1 MRQGFIAAALFAV
14 GSLVLSP
21 VQAAT
26 KSSAS
31 SAAPKIAVIDL
42 QQVIAR
48 SQRGQEAG
56 KALKQ
61 KQDEMQA
68 QANDLNDKRK
78 AMKDQLDK
86 ADAKSANYAQLTKQ
100 FQDAD
105 TAFTNFV
112 TEARQLLQQRQQ
124 ELLQP
129 IQEEMQTVVPAFVKD
144 NHIDIL
150 LAKGSGA
157 LTASDQYDVTAQV
170 VAAMDKDWAQVQKSA
185 PAPAPTPAPAAS
197 TKH

>member
-1 MRQGFIAAALFAV
+1 MRQGFIAAALFAA

-26 KSSAS
+26 KSSGRT
-31 SAAPKIAVIDL
+31 AAPKIVVVDL

-48 SQRGQEAG
+48 SQRGQEASNV
-56 KALKQ
+56 LKK
-61 KQDEMQA
+61 KQDEMQS

-105 TAFTNFV
+105 SAFNNFV
-112 TEARQLLQQRQQ
+112 SEARQLLQQRQQ

-129 IQEEMQTVVPAFVKD
+129 IQEELQSVVPQFVKD

-150 LAKGSGA
+150 LAKNSGA
-157 LTASDQYDVTAQV
+157 LTVTDQYDVTTQV
-170 VAAMDKDWAQVQKSA
+170 IAAMDKDWAQVQKSA
-185 PAPAPTPAPAAS
+185 PVPTPAPAAS
-197 TKH
+197 TKR